1 MSRVLTE
8 KGTAS
13 PPFSRRP
20 REGPAGVTLME
31 LVTTSALLLILLG
44 VVYSALTL
52 SLTYYRQADD
62 SVYLQQQAM
71 AAAKRIVEEM
81 GSSPSS
87 SVVLSPDGVL
97 FLSARTGSGGLQYN
111 SSGAILWQRY
121 VAYYTQ
127 MSGSEPVLVR
137 KEKPLS
143 APSATVPSSP
153 PSLAS
158 IQADA
163 SLKSTVV
170 ARSIQA
176 LSFTGGTPV
185 AIRVTAGN
193 DSFGGNT
200 VTVTSGVSFRQ

>member
-1 MSRVLTE
+1 
-8 KGTAS
+8 
-13 PPFSRRP
+13 
-20 REGPAGVTLME
+20 ME